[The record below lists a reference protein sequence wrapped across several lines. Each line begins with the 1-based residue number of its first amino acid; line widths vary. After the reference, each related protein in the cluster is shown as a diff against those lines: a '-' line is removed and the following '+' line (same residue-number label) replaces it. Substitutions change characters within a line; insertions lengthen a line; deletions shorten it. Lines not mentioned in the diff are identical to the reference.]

1 MEIRSN
7 IEKDEVEKQGQE
19 DVRQML
25 AKIEEGAGERARG
38 SLPSTGG
45 RKGACARQ
53 VK

>member
-25 AKIEEGAGERARG
+25 AKRRRQERERGDRCRVLAEGRERAQDR
-38 SLPSTGG
+38 
-45 RKGACARQ
+45 
-53 VK
+53 